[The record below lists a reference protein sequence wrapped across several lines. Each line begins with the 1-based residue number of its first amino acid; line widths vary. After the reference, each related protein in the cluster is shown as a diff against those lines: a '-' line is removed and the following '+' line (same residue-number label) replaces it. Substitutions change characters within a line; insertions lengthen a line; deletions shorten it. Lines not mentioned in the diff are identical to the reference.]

1 MRAVLADAIR
11 CLVGEAGS
19 RHQRRALAAEARE
32 WIALADPGW
41 PFSFENVCDGLG
53 LDAASLRRRL
63 LRDAPAPRLPAA
75 PVPKLPA
82 ARQPGGRGVRLRRAT
97 PAECDIV
104 QMIWEG
110 RPLRVVAQ
118 TFGISVTKA
127 SILSCGLA
135 SRIKAERDAEIR
147 RLRAEGWTHRALAA
161 HFELSRIRI
170 LRICQRRAQTPS
182 EGRPAA

>member
-1 MRAVLADAIR
+1 MRDPDERSAACPTSTRRPRRASSRRPAPGQALVEADGGRAAGDRALMRAVLADAIR

-97 PAECDIV
+97 P
-104 QMIWEG
+104 
-110 RPLRVVAQ
+110 
-118 TFGISVTKA
+118 
-127 SILSCGLA
+127 
-135 SRIKAERDAEIR
+135 
-147 RLRAEGWTHRALAA
+147 
-161 HFELSRIRI
+161 
-170 LRICQRRAQTPS
+170 
-182 EGRPAA
+182 